1 MKQIPEGGGK
11 LPKFAENILRSMW
24 TSTSNKVVVA
34 LSEMINKEVKINF
47 PSAKILLLN
56 DVPKLMNPK
65 EITSTLIYTKLEGKI
80 EGVVVVSSTLRNI
93 LKIVD
98 LFLHKEIG
106 YYKDLSEENISVI
119 KEFGNILVEYYV
131 DGLNKLFETEYKF
144 NHPVLS
150 VNPYRSIEDFGFGN
164 VYRKEIYALIFQARF
179 DIHEESILEDVFLLF
194 KKEDIDS
201 IIELVSKNVSLNI

>member
-1 MKQIPEGGGK
+1 MEQIPEGGGK
-11 LPKFAENILRSMW
+11 LPKFAENILRNMW
-24 TSTSNKVVVA
+24 TATSNKVVVA
-34 LSEMINKEVKINF
+34 LSQMINKEVKINS
-47 PSAKILLLN
+47 PSTKILLLN

-65 EITSTLIYTKLEGKI
+65 EITTTLIYTKLEGEIK
-80 EGVVVVSSTLRNI
+80 GVVVVSSTLRNI

-106 YYKDLSEENISVI
+106 YYKDLSDENISVI
-119 KEFGNILVEYYV
+119 KEFGNILAEYYV

-144 NHPVLS
+144 DPPVLS
-150 VNPYRSIEDFGFGN
+150 VNPYRAIEDFDFGN
-164 VYRKEIYALIFQARF
+164 LYRKEIYSLIFQARF

-201 IIELVSKNVSLNI
+201 IVELVSKNVRLNI